1 MLQLIYSR
9 DAAYACQKSAVKG
22 RQVHRGKR
30 QKVQWQK
37 DAVSG
42 STQGCSEACA
52 PHMQNASRM
61 FDKWDAQMAG
71 EKRER
76 RERIKCGFILLHKE
90 GCTGESERDLW
101 YKACAGPNDG
111 CSQQGWQLRMQLV
124 DWRVQ
129 PGRLLPKRVPVI
141 LKFAQLPQICPAAV
155 SSLLSTSCSWAS
167 RLAACPFAAAA
178 AAHAAAP
185 PASRPALPCG

>member
-1 MLQLIYSR
+1 MHAKSQQSR
-9 DAAYACQKSAVKG
+9 VVRFTEARDKKCN
-22 RQVHRGKR
+22 GKR
-30 QKVQWQK
+30 TQCQAAHRVAQKRVHHTCKMQVGGLTSGMHRWQ
-37 DAVSG
+37 G
-42 STQGCSEACA
+42 
-52 PHMQNASRM
+52 
-61 FDKWDAQMAG
+61 
-71 EKRER
+71 R
-76 RERIKCGFILLHKE
+76 RES
-90 GCTGESERDLW
+90 GESASNVGSFCCTRRDVQESLNGTCGTRL
-101 YKACAGPNDG
+101 AQGPNDG